1 MKQKTRNT
9 DNSCARYD
17 PSTVVILRT
26 CVRHPRGFSAKAS
39 VGCPRCQKCGVP
51 IHCHTARFRGFWEQR
66 GARLDFEVYSYSTGE
81 SSALST
87 KKKPSQGCHH
97 APHLRQARERPQG
110 MSILRKLHP
119 SSHKN
124 SGQRSSSPSAH
135 PNLSSKPSTTSS
147 KFSNRKQP
155 PSKDN
160 ANNSDIYLENDS
172 SRLPST
178 SLSLSSPSLLISV
191 SLSTARLMPNPVFL
205 FSSLLLRP
213 PISVP
218 SRGY

>member
-1 MKQKTRNT
+1 MRDTT
-9 DNSCARYD
+9 PA
-17 PSTVVILRT
+17 PSSYSGHVSATHVGSPPKNQSVVPDVGNVVSQSNATLRCFGVFENKEERRWILR
-26 CVRHPRGFSAKAS
+26 CIVIP
-39 VGCPRCQKCGVP
+39 Q
-51 IHCHTARFRGFWEQR
+51 
-66 GARLDFEVYSYSTGE
+66 E
-81 SSALST
+81 SLLLSPQ

-110 MSILRKLHP
+110 MSILRKSQS

-124 SGQRSSSPSAH
+124 SAQRSSSPSAH
-135 PNLSSKPSTTSS
+135 LNLSSKPLTTSS

-155 PSKDN
+155 PSNDH
-160 ANNSDIYLENDS
+160 ANNSDFYLENGS

-213 PISVP
+213 PISLP

>member
-1 MKQKTRNT
+1 MRDTTPAPSSYSGHVSATHVGSPPKHQSVVPDVGNVVSRSNATRRGFGVFGNKEE
-9 DNSCARYD
+9 RGW
-17 PSTVVILRT
+17 ILR
-26 CVRHPRGFSAKAS
+26 CIVIP
-39 VGCPRCQKCGVP
+39 Q
-51 IHCHTARFRGFWEQR
+51 
-66 GARLDFEVYSYSTGE
+66 E
-81 SSALST
+81 SLLLSPP
-87 KKKPSQGCHH
+87 KKKPSQGYHH
-97 APHLRQARERPQG
+97 APYLRQARERPQG
-110 MSILRKLHP
+110 MSVLRKPHP

-124 SGQRSSSPSAH
+124 SAQRSSSPSAH
-135 PNLSSKPSTTSS
+135 PNLSSKPLTTSS
-147 KFSNRKQP
+147 KFSNRKHP

-160 ANNSDIYLENDS
+160 ASNSDLYLENDS

-178 SLSLSSPSLLISV
+178 SSSLSSPSLLISV

>member
-39 VGCPRCQKCGVP
+39 VGCPRGRKCGVL
-51 IHCHTARFRGFWEQR
+51 IQCHTARFRGFWEQR

-87 KKKPSQGCHH
+87 KKTIKGLSPCPLSTSSQRTPS
-97 APHLRQARERPQG
+97 RYARSPQIA
-110 MSILRKLHP
+110 SQLTQ
-119 SSHKN
+119 N
-124 SGQRSSSPSAH
+124 SAQRSSSPSAH
-135 PNLSSKPSTTSS
+135 LNLSSKPLTTSS
-147 KFSNRKQP
+147 KFSNRKHP

-160 ANNSDIYLENDS
+160 ANNSDLYLENDS

-178 SLSLSSPSLLISV
+178 SLSLSSPSLLIFV
-191 SLSTARLMPNPVFL
+191 SFSTARLMPNPVFL